1 MIERTASRLMILC
14 ERVLARRSDSYSSGG
29 CWACTSAAQA
39 DSDSTTT
46 ATDTHIAQKLI
57 PTNDN
62 SAEWG
67 KSNKIESKTSA
78 DRKTTLELLL
88 LFG

>member
-57 PTNDN
+57 